1 MHNKTKLVIAV
12 VSVLIVAAIVSIVV
26 FSNSSSDDLQ
36 KKLELGQKYL
46 TELEYEKAVA
56 VFKEALSID
65 PANKDAKD
73 GFEKASVEWINAL
86 CSEGR
91 NEEALGV
98 LTDALMIIPDSEAL
112 LQLKGTLDA
121 GANEGSLDQIN
132 EKQGDFSNE
141 GAIVDIDLDADSYSV
156 NGMPLKS
163 IDYTKMLES
172 LGGSENPY
180 IYYHT
185 IGSADDVAIDALSS
199 SNMVLNLSED
209 GSYHDSNGNVV
220 EPERKYLRVYNGD
233 GFICQ
238 YDYWCSDGRSSFK
251 IDTYH
256 ENNPSSNASEEIA
269 TFSVLPFTYGTYEEM
284 NSIFHTDEIMS
295 SGESEDIGN
304 GYVQYKCTTSQNGV
318 ISMNYHKGDAGQT
331 TYGYS
336 INGIHIDISFSEGF
350 DYSDSVTYTWN

>member
-73 GFEKASVEWINAL
+73 GFEKASVEWIKAL

-98 LTDALMIIPDSEAL
+98 LADALMIIPDSESL
-112 LQLKGTLDA
+112 LQLNGMLDA
-121 GANEGSLDQIN
+121 GANEG
-132 EKQGDFSNE
+132 
-141 GAIVDIDLDADSYSV
+141 AIAAIDLDADSYSV

-180 IYYHT
+180 IYYHP

-220 EPERKYLRVYNGD
+220 EPERKYLRVYDGD

-238 YDYWCSDGRSSFK
+238 YDYWCSAGRSSFQ

-256 ENNPSSNASEEIA
+256 GNNPSSNASEEIA

-304 GYVQYKCTTSQNGV
+304 GYVQYKCTTSQNRV
-318 ISMNYHKGDAGQT
+318 ISMNYHKGDDGQT

-350 DYSDSVTYTWN
+350 DYSDRVTYTWN